1 MNRNTRR
8 ILVIAGMAGVV
19 LGSWTADA
27 QNSNSAADQDNALC
41 VSLPRVAVEGR
52 PEAISD
58 FSTELRSRMMKAV
71 GGPLIKVVPVES
83 HNARQAMAEAAQAH
97 CNSMLT
103 VRFSHNP
110 VSSRGRHSAD
120 TALGVANAA
129 SSVASSSALGGAM
142 STASSVGSLFGSRSS
157 GSSESSDSFY
167 PVGKGDTVAFDYTL
181 ESVGS
186 NGFAKPLT
194 TVSGKAAR
202 DGEMLVESLIDKV
215 ADGIISAWPSSGR

>member
-1 MNRNTRR
+1 MSPKTRR
-8 ILVIAGMAGVV
+8 NLVIAGIVGGV
-19 LGSWTADA
+19 LGPWSAIA
-27 QNSNSAADQDNALC
+27 QNSNSSADPDAALC
-41 VSLPRVAVEGR
+41 VSLPRVAVEGK

-58 FSTELRSRMMKAV
+58 FSTELRGRMMKAV

-83 HNARQAMAEAAQAH
+83 RNPRQALAEAAQAH
-97 CNSMLT
+97 CRSMLT

-120 TALGVANAA
+120 TALGVADAA
-129 SSVASSSALGGAM
+129 SSVASSSALGGAL

-157 GSSESSDSFY
+157 ASSQSSDSFY

-181 ESVGS
+181 EPVGG
-186 NGFAKPLT
+186 NGFAKPMT

-202 DGEMLVESLIDKV
+202 DGELLVENLIDKV
-215 ADGIISAWPSSGR
+215 ADGIISAWPPSSQ